1 MSENRSRDYSKYDSM
16 TTEELEEIL
25 RLDVSAPEGDE
36 TDTELLL
43 YVMGVLANRRKN
55 NGTGKTALE
64 AWESFQQN
72 YLSEEEECSEDI
84 PGYHSRQ
91 TTLLWLR
98 RMVAAAAVIVLLV
111 SIPITANALEWED
124 IWEFVAHWAKE
135 TFSFVSSDDAEYSEP
150 AIADDL
156 EYTSLKD
163 MLERN
168 NRSSDMVPTWIPDG
182 FVLETTKKDVT
193 PVQEVY
199 NAFYL
204 NKERKI
210 IVYVRSY
217 LQEDPEKV
225 EVNEDLLEIYEVSNV
240 QYYIFSNANQV
251 RAVWIVDSYQCNI
264 SGDLSIEEI
273 KLMID
278 SIGKG

>member
-1 MSENRSRDYSKYDSM
+1 MSEDRSRDYSKYDSM

-64 AWESFQQN
+64 AWESFQKN
-72 YLSEEEECSEDI
+72 YLSEEEEYSEDI
-84 PGYHSRQ
+84 LEYHSRQ
-91 TTLLWLR
+91 ITLLWLR
-98 RMVAAAAVIVLLV
+98 RMVAAVAVIVLLV
-111 SIPITANALEWED
+111 AIPVTAKALEWED
-124 IWEFVAHWAKE
+124 IWEVIARWAKE

-150 AIADDL
+150 AKDDNL
-156 EYTSLKD
+156 EYSSLQD

-168 NRSSDMVPTWIPDG
+168 NIPHDMVPTWIPEG
-182 FVLETTKKDVT
+182 YVLEKIEIDVT
-193 PVQEVY
+193 PLQEVY
-199 NAFYL
+199 RALYL
-204 NKERKI
+204 DDKKELTIR
-210 IVYVRSY
+210 VRSY
-217 LQEDPEKV
+217 LQGDPEKA
-225 EVNEDLLEIYEVSNV
+225 EINEELLEVYEVADV
-240 QYYIFSNANQV
+240 QYYIFSNVNQI
-251 RAVWIVDSYQCNI
+251 RAVWIMESYQCNI

>member
-1 MSENRSRDYSKYDSM
+1 MSENRNRDYSKYDSM

-25 RLDVSAPEGDE
+25 RLDMSAPEGDE

-43 YVMGVLANRRKN
+43 YVMGVLANRRN
-55 NGTGKTALE
+55 NSIGKTALE

-72 YLSEEEECSEDI
+72 YLSEEEECSKDI
-84 PGYHSRQ
+84 PGYHSLQ
-91 TTLLWLR
+91 TTLPWLR
-98 RMVAAAAVIVLLV
+98 RMVAAVVVIVLLV
-111 SIPITANALEWED
+111 SIPITAKAFEWED
-124 IWEFVAHWAKE
+124 LWEVIARWAKE

-150 AIADDL
+150 AIVDDL

-168 NRSSDMVPTWIPDG
+168 NRSSDMVPTWIPEG
-182 FVLETTKKDVT
+182 YVLERIEKDAT
-193 PVQEVY
+193 PVQEIY
-199 NAFYL
+199 KAFYL
-204 NKERKI
+204 DNEREVI
-210 IVYVRSY
+210 IHVRSY

-225 EVNEDLLEIYEVSNV
+225 EINEDLLEIYEVANV
-240 QYYIFSNANQV
+240 KYYIFSNVNQI
-251 RAVWIVDSYQCNI
+251 RAVWVIDSYQCNI

>member
-1 MSENRSRDYSKYDSM
+1 MSENRNRDYSKYDSM
-16 TTEELEEIL
+16 TTEKLEEIL
-25 RLDVSAPEGDE
+25 RLNVSAPEGDE

-43 YVMGVLANRRKN
+43 YVMGVLANRRN
-55 NGTGKTALE
+55 NSIGKTALE

-91 TTLLWLR
+91 TTLPWLH
-98 RMVAAAAVIVLLV
+98 RMVAAVVVIVLLV
-111 SIPITANALEWED
+111 SIPITAKAFEWENL
-124 IWEFVAHWAKE
+124 WEVIARWAKE

-150 AIADDL
+150 AIVDDL
-156 EYTSLKD
+156 EYTSLMD

-168 NRSSDMVPTWIPDG
+168 NRSSDMVPTWIPEG
-182 FVLETTKKDVT
+182 YLLERIEKDAT
-193 PVQEVY
+193 PVQEIY
-199 NAFYL
+199 KAFYL
-204 NKERKI
+204 DNEREVI
-210 IVYVRSY
+210 IHVRSY

-225 EVNEDLLEIYEVSNV
+225 EINEDLLEIYEVANV
-240 QYYIFSNANQV
+240 KYYIFSNVNQI
-251 RAVWIVDSYQCNI
+251 RAVWVIDSYQCNI